1 MLLIQR
7 LLPRLLQQ
15 GGLLLRLQLALPLR
29 LRRLRGLL
37 LLLPVHHLRLRHL
50 VVAVVAA
57 LSVGEGAEE
66 RQEEGAASHWAVCR
80 HAKTR
85 GLTLCLCCLQTP
97 KSGLALE
104 MGGNRSV

>member
-1 MLLIQR
+1 MLLVQR

-37 LLLPVHHLRLRHL
+37 LLPVHHLRLRHL

-57 LSVGEGAEE
+57 LSVGEGDEE
-66 RQEEGAASHWAVCR
+66 RQEEGESH
-80 HAKTR
+80 
-85 GLTLCLCCLQTP
+85 CLC
-97 KSGLALE
+97 
-104 MGGNRSV
+104 

>member
-1 MLLIQR
+1 MLLVQR

-50 VVAVVAA
+50 GRGRRGGGEKAERCRCLVDG
-57 LSVGEGAEE
+57 SVEERSAEE
-66 RQEEGAASHWAVCR
+66 RVCP
-80 HAKTR
+80 T
-85 GLTLCLCCLQTP
+85 
-97 KSGLALE
+97 S
-104 MGGNRSV
+104 S

>member
-1 MLLIQR
+1 MLLVQR

-50 VVAVVAA
+50 RRGGRRGGGEKAGRLVDG
-57 LSVGEGAEE
+57 SVEERSAEE
-66 RQEEGAASHWAVCR
+66 RVCR
-80 HAKTR
+80 T
-85 GLTLCLCCLQTP
+85 
-97 KSGLALE
+97 S
-104 MGGNRSV
+104 S

>member
-1 MLLIQR
+1 MLLVQR

-50 VVAVVAA
+50 GRGGRRGGGEKAGRLVDG
-57 LSVGEGAEE
+57 SVEERSAEE
-66 RQEEGAASHWAVCR
+66 RVC
-80 HAKTR
+80 HT
-85 GLTLCLCCLQTP
+85 
-97 KSGLALE
+97 S
-104 MGGNRSV
+104 S